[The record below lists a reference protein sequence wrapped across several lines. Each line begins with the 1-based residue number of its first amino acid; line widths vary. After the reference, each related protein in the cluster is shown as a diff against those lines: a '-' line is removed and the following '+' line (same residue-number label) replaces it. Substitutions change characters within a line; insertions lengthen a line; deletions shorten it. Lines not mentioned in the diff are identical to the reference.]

1 MNVQYCT
8 WARRECKGFQ
18 TGFPMRKTWGIAGA
32 PARPY
37 EPIGARASF
46 NMNGDS
52 SICRLYPVTN
62 AMPEQLWLPG
72 LEAPPTPTDGL
83 FFAVVP
89 DANTAGAMS
98 KFAQQLCA
106 GTRVRSKPLAANR
119 LHVTLLHLGN
129 FAGGLPAD
137 KVDAAMRAAA
147 SINLAPF
154 TVEFDAV
161 ASFASKPRPGPLV
174 LTGSEGVGGLHE
186 LHDALGH
193 ALRHAGFGDR
203 AASNATSYV
212 PHVTLAYGMPW
223 AAAHPVESVCWN
235 VREFA
240 LIHSLLGRTRHVALA
255 RWPLV
260 AAGS

>member
-1 MNVQYCT
+1 
-8 WARRECKGFQ
+8 
-18 TGFPMRKTWGIAGA
+18 
-32 PARPY
+32 
-37 EPIGARASF
+37 
-46 NMNGDS
+46 
-52 SICRLYPVTN
+52 
-62 AMPEQLWLPG
+62 MPEQLWLPG

-83 FFAVVP
+83 FFAVFP
-89 DANTAGAMS
+89 DVNTAATIS

-106 GTRVRSKPLAANR
+106 EARVRSKPLAANR

-129 FAGGLPAD
+129 FAGGLPPE

-147 SINLAPF
+147 SIDMAPF

-161 ASFASKPRPGPLV
+161 ASFGVKPRPGPAV
-174 LTGSEGVGGLHE
+174 LTGSEGVVGLHT

-193 ALRHAGFGDR
+193 ALQHAGFGDR
-203 AASNATSYV
+203 AISIATSYL

-223 AAAHPVESVCWN
+223 AAARPVESVCWN

-260 AAGS
+260 AAES